1 MLWILATFGVGFLLV
16 ALFGGAL
23 LWFLP
28 PERGIAWWVQATAGA
43 CIAGYGF
50 TAFARV
56 AIWAA
61 TL

>member
-16 ALFGGAL
+16 AALGGAL

-28 PERGIAWWVQATAGA
+28 PERGIAWWVQAAAGA
-43 CIAGYGF
+43 GLAGYGLA
-50 TAFARV
+50 AFARV

>member
-28 PERGIAWWVQATAGA
+28 PERGIAWWLQAAAGA
-43 CIAGYGF
+43 VIAGYGVAAF
-50 TAFARV
+50 TRV
-56 AIWAA
+56 AMWAA
-61 TL
+61 AL